1 MMTHPNTRLWISAR
15 PAALA
20 VAALAISFPASL
32 MPSARAQNAPSA
44 AANAAPNAAPN
55 AAANA
60 AAKEAVRLRTKWTAG
75 ERLDYEMRLDG
86 TMNMQSSPN
95 AGANPLAGIPL
106 DIEVK
111 MSGAAALEALSVD
124 EMGTARVVPRL
135 NALKLR
141 AESFGQRADLLLEGE
156 RFSFAFNGQMVGRG
170 QNNERNG
177 AFLSNPPFALEVSER
192 GRITGAVPRDD
203 KGNVKEP
210 NAAPEANGAANA
222 ARPTPGLDWA
232 RLAQSMIWRAIPT
245 LWPAGAVKTGET
257 WSSEVSVPL
266 PDAQAPNG
274 LAPAQ
279 LGRFDFTLRGLEEV
293 AGQRV
298 ARVSIKGGVSVDDKT
313 ARAIGEL
320 AKQEGGQVAPEA
332 VRAAEAA
339 RANQAKKSDYEQ
351 KLNKASQRV
360 EGDLWVDPE
369 TGHVVRAELS
379 LDTQSASQD
388 VPRAGVANPRGK
400 PGNSFF
406 DFSGTLQMQLKNRTL
421 KPGA

>member
-1 MMTHPNTRLWISAR
+1 MTHPNTRHLISRR
-15 PAALA
+15 PAVLA
-20 VAALAISFPASL
+20 VAALALASTGFST
-32 MPSARAQNAPSA
+32 PTRAQSTPGAPAVGA
-44 AANAAPNAAPN
+44 AANASQAI
-55 AAANA
+55 
-60 AAKEAVRLRTKWTAG
+60 RLRTKWTAG

-106 DIEVK
+106 DVEVK

-141 AESFGQRADLLLEGE
+141 AESFGQRADLSLEDE
-156 RFSFAFNGQMVGRG
+156 KFSFAFNGQQMGRG
-170 QNNERNG
+170 RANERNG
-177 AFLSNPPFALEVSER
+177 AFLTNPPFALEISER
-192 GRITGAVPRDD
+192 GRITGAVPRDAQ
-203 KGNVKEP
+203 GNIKEP
-210 NAAPEANGAANA
+210 EAPASPAAPAANGAAANRA
-222 ARPTPGLDWA
+222 TPGLDWA

-245 LWPAGAVKTGET
+245 LWPTAAVKPGET
-257 WSSEVSVPL
+257 WTSEVSVPL
-266 PDAQAPNG
+266 PDAAAPNG
-274 LAPAQ
+274 LAPAE
-279 LGRFDFTLRGLEEV
+279 LGRFNFTLRGLEEV
-293 AGQRV
+293 AGKRV

-332 VRAAEAA
+332 ARQVESA

-351 KLNKASQRV
+351 KLSKASQSV

-369 TGHVVRAELS
+369 SGHVVRAELS

-388 VPRAGVANPRGK
+388 VPREGVANPRGK
-400 PGNSFF
+400 PGDSFF